1 MPHPETTISLQELT
15 GALPG
20 VLSGRL
26 QGSLPLI
33 QALRTQAPLPE
44 SCLGLPLHLSFRPHR
59 APTVEYPLWVFWL
72 APHFV
77 LEAGFHPLSEWKQAL
92 AKLPDAQPILV
103 IARAE
108 GRWKLPHIWDLRLSA
123 LLHERDASG
132 IPNGRVLF
140 LANPTHQ
147 PATVVLRNGLSAFA
161 ASLDPT
167 SQALL
172 PEASLL
178 IRSGRQALQISANA
192 AFALYP
198 TLSTTDLSDA
208 SVTAVERNSGKSG
221 SIFEMPNPLRT
232 MFCASARFQDPLLWG
247 AWRSGFQIHR
257 FLTTTSRAANAERTP
272 LHARLFRSQ
281 LAAFSDLQASLVEP
295 LPLDTTSGEST
306 DVDPALPPPT
316 RAYCERLQ
324 RSLERSLRQDSA
336 IRAALETPYQTLHRQ
351 NLGQAPTLYEAAS
364 FPQPIHLPGDGRA
377 GFQNSAVSPRSFVSF
392 SELLSRSRHVAL
404 VAPLSG
410 SSANPNNAAAMR
422 NAEPARSANMQSVK
436 TTPPL
441 QESVSLQEP
450 VSKSGFVSYF
460 RSGSSGEC
468 SDMKQADSAEAL
480 MPVASATPVGILHRM
495 LLAAT
500 GSPDQPSSACQVR
513 FQVERPRHL
522 ALTLLPELLSW
533 ANGGEDL
540 PRDLTQSWE
549 GAAHIRLSLSASI
562 PPDDLAVWHSLA
574 SQPNPSKK
582 PAVAMNQAQS
592 GDVGVAL
599 LNSVACMRAATVA
612 MQKALRTMLAVAV
625 LPQAAEAA
633 YGVWT
638 RALLVH
644 RHAQIAPAATTDGL
658 VADPRADS
666 VLEQIVRSASASLRR
681 KSATWQAMQRSAVV
695 QPEAHHATRNVTDS
709 PTKGKLSAMRPAPH
723 RIATAF
729 AEDHMQACLRH
740 PAHLRKILLE
750 ESEICHLPERVVR
763 TAASRLTA
771 RTSTRTSPL
780 TLLQEAERLTG
791 PYLRS
796 LQRIYPGGAAAS
808 LASLL
813 LVAANAAIARAASVA
828 GQTAQSAGPQ
838 WTLELQGLGSQGE
851 PIGAPVVLRLPTLGS
866 NNEATGIAA

>member
-26 QGSLPLI
+26 QGGLPLI

-44 SCLGLPLHLSFRPHR
+44 SFLGLPLHLSFRPHR

-77 LEAGFHPLSEWKQAL
+77 FEAGFHPLSEWKQAL
-92 AKLPDAQPILV
+92 AKLPNAQPLLV

-108 GRWKLPHIWDLRLSA
+108 GRWKLPHIWDFRLSA

-140 LANPTHQ
+140 LANPTNQ
-147 PATVVLRNGLSAFA
+147 PATVVLRNGLSAFV

-192 AFALYP
+192 GFELHP
-198 TLSTTDLSDA
+198 THSTTDLSDA

-316 RAYCERLQ
+316 RIYCERLQ
-324 RSLERSLRQDSA
+324 RSLERSLRQDGA

-377 GFQNSAVSPRSFVSF
+377 GFQNSAVSPRGFVSF

-404 VAPLSG
+404 VAPLSE
-410 SSANPNNAAAMR
+410 SSANPDNAAAMR
-422 NAEPARSANMQSVK
+422 NAEPARSPNMQSVK
-436 TTPPL
+436 TTPSL
-441 QESVSLQEP
+441 QESVL
-450 VSKSGFVSYF
+450 KSGFVSYF
-460 RSGSSGEC
+460 RPGSSGEC

-500 GSPDQPSSACQVR
+500 GSSDQLSSACQVR

-562 PPDDLAVWHSLA
+562 PPDDLAVWHPLA

-666 VLEQIVRSASASLRR
+666 VLEQIVRSAGASLRR

-695 QPEAHHATRNVTDS
+695 QLEAHHATRNVTGG

-763 TAASRLTA
+763 TAASRLTT

-813 LVAANAAIARAASVA
+813 LVAANAAIARAVSST

-838 WTLELQGLGSQGE
+838 WTLELEGLDAQGE
-851 PIGAPVVLRLPTLGS
+851 TIGAPLVLNLSTSRSSVEFP
-866 NNEATGIAA
+866 GIAA